1 MTDAATA
8 SRTMLLN
15 LATNSWSED
24 LLATFGIGRELL
36 PKIVPCDS
44 RAGNTKLEA
53 FGAEIPVTGL
63 CVDQH
68 AALFGQ
74 RCFQPGEAKATYG
87 TGCFLLVNIGDD
99 HTVRADSL
107 LTLLAWQLGSDQ
119 AHALEGGVYSA
130 GAIIEWLKNRD
141 CWRAKLG
148 LRTFSTRLGTAPR
161 FTLSPAFNGLAAPHW
176 DNRVRA
182 GWTGITHATDKSH
195 LVRSAVESI
204 AFRVRDI
211 RDAITSNG
219 MTLDLLKVDGGLGN
233 CQALMQF
240 QADLL
245 DLPLQVSQFPHV
257 TATGVGLM
265 AGLGAGIWRM
275 ETLPQLSGDTKI
287 HTPREGSVDS
297 CDEAYRCWSKV
308 RSNWKG

>member
-1 MTDAATA
+1 
-8 SRTMLLN
+8 MLLN

-74 RCFQPGEAKATYG
+74 CCFQPGEAKATYG

-161 FTLSPAFNGLAAPHW
+161 FTLSRHSTGWPRRIGTAVCEQVGPVSPTLLTSHIWSGPPW
-176 DNRVRA
+176 NRLPF
-182 GWTGITHATDKSH
+182 GSETFAT
-195 LVRSAVESI
+195 RS
-204 AFRVRDI
+204 
-211 RDAITSNG
+211 
-219 MTLDLLKVDGGLGN
+219 
-233 CQALMQF
+233 QA
-240 QADLL
+240 
-245 DLPLQVSQFPHV
+245 
-257 TATGVGLM
+257 M
-265 AGLGAGIWRM
+265 A
-275 ETLPQLSGDTKI
+275 
-287 HTPREGSVDS
+287 
-297 CDEAYRCWSKV
+297 
-308 RSNWKG
+308 

>member
-1 MTDAATA
+1 MESETGVEDVF
-8 SRTMLLN
+8 
-15 LATNSWSED
+15 NSV
-24 LLATFGIGRELL
+24 G
-36 PKIVPCDS
+36 DS
-44 RAGNTKLEA
+44 
-53 FGAEIPVTGL
+53 AEIY
-63 CVDQH
+63 
-68 AALFGQ
+68 F
-74 RCFQPGEAKATYG
+74 
-87 TGCFLLVNIGDD
+87 I
-99 HTVRADSL
+99 
-107 LTLLAWQLGSDQ
+107 
-119 AHALEGGVYSA
+119 
-130 GAIIEWLKNRD
+130 
-141 CWRAKLG
+141 
-148 LRTFSTRLGTAPR
+148 
-161 FTLSPAFNGLAAPHW
+161 PAFNGLAAPHW
-176 DNRVRA
+176 DSRVRA